1 MHVYYVWRYLRLVHM
16 GMKKQC
22 LGGKSILVWE
32 RDGPARE
39 QEEKKKQHDKL
50 NHSSLSVGAE
60 LISQRSEGEL
70 IHCSCSM
77 HILVQL

>member
-1 MHVYYVWRYLRLVHM
+1 MSGAHGDEETVSS
-16 GMKKQC
+16 
-22 LGGKSILVWE
+22 GKSILGWE

-60 LISQRSEGEL
+60 LVSQRSEGEL